1 MKHTLRCHGFGD
13 VEHAAGSGAATGMH
27 RAGNRGPKPCQPT
40 RGLRP
45 ESSARRSVGQGSAQR
60 GAGARLRDA
69 TVEPI
74 KGASFQCRS
83 PARLRGQIPR
93 GAPLPPLDAPRFPG
107 MRPWRR
113 TLVRGLSRRCI
124 PLRGR
129 IHRLRP
135 TEPAPPSAGAG
146 WGWLAC
152 SATTH
157 FVRRSKCPLR
167 QPASAPMAGRVRS
180 GKVPGLDIFSR
191 HDQDHPISTP
201 PALGSGR
208 NRRCR

>member
-1 MKHTLRCHGFGD
+1 MQGIGCREPIRAPNIMKHTLRCHGFGD

-107 MRPWRR
+107 MRPRRRAQDRGYWRAH
-113 TLVRGLSRRCI
+113 V

-129 IHRLRP
+129 IQAHTAWNLLRP
-135 TEPAPPSAGAG
+135 PRDLCREACQYSEY
-146 WGWLAC
+146 WLHLA
-152 SATTH
+152 SRY
-157 FVRRSKCPLR
+157 RR
-167 QPASAPMAGRVRS
+167 
-180 GKVPGLDIFSR
+180 F
-191 HDQDHPISTP
+191 
-201 PALGSGR
+201 
-208 NRRCR
+208 